1 MNSLVVALLTPMS
14 LWDGIVSIFNAVMTP
29 LYHGVS
35 AILVGWHAVLT
46 PVFGKD
52 SGWTWALS
60 IAGLTI
66 VIRTLL
72 IPLFVKQIRSSRN
85 LQLLQPQMKELQK
98 KYGHDRE
105 RLGQEMMKLYKET
118 GTNPFSSCL
127 PLLLQS
133 PIFLAL
139 FRVLDGASKGTS
151 HSGIIEPYVDSLR
164 HAKIFGAEISS
175 TFLKASGDTATN
187 VKIVAIVLIILM
199 TATMFTTQLQLMRKN
214 MPKAALEGQAAQMQK
229 IMLYVFPIFFLVGGF
244 NFPIG
249 VLIYWFVSN
258 LWTMG
263 QQFYVIR
270 RNPAP
275 GTPAYDAM
283 EARKK
288 EQAVKSGK
296 PVDGETAA
304 DGTVAVEDQ
313 PRPVVRQQPKRQ
325 SRSARKGTQPARP
338 VSQAAPSGATV
349 ADDVSSDV
357 VASTTDSLDTSA
369 DGSAD
374 GPVQDAP
381 AATGKRSSGSN
392 GQKRSKGKADI
403 PARDRK
409 TGDQPRN
416 KVVAQNR
423 SKDGSTAQ
431 KPASGKNGSGS
442 KNASGSNGAG
452 STGSGSSGSGSNGSG
467 SGKRGSGAPSG
478 SGKRRR

>member
-1 MNSLVVALLTPMS
+1 MNSLAVAMS
-14 LWDGIVSIFNAVMTP
+14 TMFSVWDGLVSIFNAIMTP
-29 LYHGVS
+29 LYYGVS
-35 AILVGWHAVLT
+35 ALLVGWHAVLS
-46 PVFGKD
+46 PIFGPD

-118 GTNPFSSCL
+118 GTNPLSSCL

-139 FRVLDGASKGTS
+139 FRVLDGASKGQA
-151 HSGIIEPYVDSLR
+151 HSSIIEPYIESLR
-164 HAKIFGAEISS
+164 HATIFGAEISA
-175 TFLKASGDTATN
+175 TFLKASGPNAIN
-187 VKIVAIVLIILM
+187 VKIVAMVLIILM
-199 TATMFTTQLQLMRKN
+199 TTTMFITQLQLMRKN

-229 IMLYVFPIFFLVGGF
+229 IMLYVFPIFFLIGGF

-283 EARKK
+283 QARKREHALK
-288 EQAVKSGK
+288 HGE
-296 PVDGETAA
+296 PVDGDVAA
-304 DGTVAVEDQ
+304 DGTVAVQDE

-325 SRSARKGTQPARP
+325 SRSARKGT
-338 VSQAAPSGATV
+338 G
-349 ADDVSSDV
+349 
-357 VASTTDSLDTSA
+357 
-369 DGSAD
+369 GSPQTA
-374 GPVQDAP
+374 G
-381 AATGKRSSGSN
+381 GSGS
-392 GQKRSKGKADI
+392 GSTQKSTASGGSGGSGTPKASSESGPRKSGSSKADI

-409 TGDQPRN
+409 AGDRPRN
-416 KVVAQNR
+416 KVVAADSDQT
-423 SKDGSTAQ
+423 KDN
-431 KPASGKNGSGS
+431 SGAGGS
-442 KNASGSNGAG
+442 KGKDSNSGTSGNSGA
-452 STGSGSSGSGSNGSG
+452 N
-467 SGKRGSGAPSG
+467 GKRGSGAANTSSKRG
-478 SGKRRR
+478 SRR